1 MRIRQIAKRDAP
13 NYIALCKK
21 LDQETKFMMLDPGE
35 RTTNLKEQKRFIQS
49 LLDARNSMVF
59 IAEHEDRLVGYL
71 GAYGGEFRRNR
82 HNAYLV
88 IGILQQFT
96 GKGIG
101 TALFTEME
109 NWAKQAGIHR
119 LELTVMTHNIAGVS
133 LYKKMGFTI
142 EGIAKHSL
150 LVDGNYV
157 DEYYMAK
164 ILS

>member
-1 MRIRQIAKRDAP
+1 MRVRHITKRDAA
-13 NYIALCKK
+13 NYIDLCKK
-21 LDQETKFMMLDPGE
+21 LDQETKFMMLEPNE
-35 RTTNLKEQKRFIQS
+35 RTTNLKEQRNYIQS
-49 LLDARNSMVF
+49 LLGAANSMVF
-59 IAEHEDRLVGYL
+59 VAEHEDKLVGYL

-82 HNAYLV
+82 HNVYLV
-88 IGILQQFT
+88 IGILQQFA
-96 GKGIG
+96 GRGVG

-109 NWAKQAGIHR
+109 KWARQVGVHR

-142 EGIAKHSL
+142 EGTAKDTL